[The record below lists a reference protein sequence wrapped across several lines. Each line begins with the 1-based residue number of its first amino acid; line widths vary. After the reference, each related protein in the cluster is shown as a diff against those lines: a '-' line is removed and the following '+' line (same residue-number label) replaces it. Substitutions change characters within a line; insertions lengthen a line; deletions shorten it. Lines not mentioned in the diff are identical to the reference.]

1 MKKLLYKN
9 YSFKNKLRSF
19 FYLFFAL
26 TMLGMIIFSGYFSY
40 SLRQRTYSDVNQ
52 LLSLYNEQ
60 TSQDLKNVDFYLMEI
75 NSYSQDISTV
85 SVMYDVS
92 KNYANIIR
100 ISNLFEFNLRSF
112 QSITGMYAY
121 FPRSDTWIAYSGNS
135 ESRREYQEALKNQFH
150 SGEILKDV
158 EDVNGLR
165 WLPYNF
171 EGNTYLV
178 KAFKYDNSIVGAW
191 TNLDAL
197 SSSLDALDEMDAI
210 IFFSDSDG
218 KTIHA
223 KSTVSNDRY
232 SEILSDYTSIVLPID
247 SSLNGATTVSING
260 TKYLITTSKLSY
272 CDYYIS
278 ALVPM
283 ATINHSLINFWKFAF
298 AIMFIAIIC
307 FSVIIVLFN
316 HFVDSTITMLDSMS
330 DSVIAGNLEGR
341 IDISNENC
349 IEIRKVADSYNS
361 MLDNIQKLKL
371 DVYEERIQ
379 KKNFQLYFLKS
390 QVAPH
395 FLINCLNMISY
406 LADGTEENTK
416 ILKTMIT
423 TLSSHLRYTL
433 TTKDNV
439 PLYKEIEYLNNYV
452 ELTKLRFPNCIT
464 YETDFDEAAMN
475 AGVFPILLIGFVE
488 NAFKHNLIM
497 GETFT
502 LKCSSKRYVENNE
515 ERLHFTIIDS
525 GEGYSED
532 FLDDFYNN
540 NIKDNERIGIKN
552 VENRLKLYYDDSA
565 SMKLSNEDGMGAR
578 TDIDIPYI
586 EYK

>member
-1 MKKLLYKN
+1 MKKLLYKT
-9 YSFKNKLRSF
+9 YSFKNRLRSF

-40 SLRQRTYSDVNQ
+40 SLRQRTYSDINQ
-52 LLSLYNEQ
+52 LLSLYNEG
-60 TSQDLKNVDFYLMEI
+60 TSQDLKNVDYYLMEI
-75 NSYSQDISTV
+75 NSYSQDISSV
-85 SVMYDVS
+85 SVLYDVS
-92 KNYANIIR
+92 HNYANIIR

-112 QSITGMYAY
+112 QSISGMYAY
-121 FPRSDTWIAYSGNS
+121 FPRSDTWIAYSGSS

-165 WLPYNF
+165 WLPYTY
-171 EGNTYLV
+171 EDETYLV

-191 TNLDAL
+191 TNLDVL
-197 SSSLDALDEMDAI
+197 SSSLDALDEMDAL
-210 IFFSDSDG
+210 IFFSDAKG
-218 KTIHA
+218 NTIHA
-223 KSTVSNDRY
+223 KSTVKDSRY
-232 SEILSDYTSIVLPID
+232 SDILSDYTSIVLPIE
-247 SSLNGATTVSING
+247 SSLNRSTTVSIDG
-260 TKYLITTSKLSY
+260 VKYLITTSKLSY

-283 ATINHSLINFWKFAF
+283 TTINHSLVNFWKFAF
-298 AIMFIAIIC
+298 AIMAIAIIC
-307 FSVIIVLFN
+307 FSIIIVLFN
-316 HFVDSTITMLDSMS
+316 HFVNRTIAMLDSMS
-330 DSVIAGNLEGR
+330 DSVIAGHLEER
-341 IDISNENC
+341 IDASNENC
-349 IEIRKVADSYNS
+349 IEIRKVAESYNS

-390 QVAPH
+390 QIAPH

-423 TLSSHLRYTL
+423 TLSGHLRYTL

-439 PLYKEIEYLNNYV
+439 PLYQEIEYLNNYV

-464 YETDFDEAAMN
+464 YETEFDDAAMD

-488 NAFKHNLIM
+488 NTFKHNLIM
-497 GETFT
+497 GES
-502 LKCSSKRYVENNE
+502 LIIKCISKRYQENGE

-525 GEGYSED
+525 GEGYSDD
-532 FLDDFYNN
+532 FLEDFYNDK
-540 NIKDNERIGIKN
+540 ITDSERIGIKN

-565 SMKLSNEDGMGAR
+565 YMKLSNEEGMGAR

-586 EYK
+586 KYK